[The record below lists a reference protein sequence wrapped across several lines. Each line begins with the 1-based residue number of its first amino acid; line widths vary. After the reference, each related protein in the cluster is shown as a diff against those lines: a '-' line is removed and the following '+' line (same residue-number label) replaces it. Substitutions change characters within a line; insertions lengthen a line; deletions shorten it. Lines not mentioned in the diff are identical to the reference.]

1 MRHLIREFPLMLRH
15 LVLFSSLACSSFLL
29 ANTPSTSLLE
39 PEAEH
44 PQANRAV
51 VHNLY
56 QYHYSRKYLNDEFSQ
71 KVYERYLD
79 LLDNTRSYFT
89 QADINFFEK
98 YKLSLD
104 EAIKT
109 NNLKPAFEIYNLY
122 EKRAI
127 ERLTY
132 ALSLLDDGI
141 KQFDFKKDESLE
153 LDRENSNWAAS
164 KQELDKLWRK
174 RIKNTVL
181 NLKLAG
187 KKDEDI
193 ISLLKRRYDSQLS
206 RIKQINSEDAFQSYM
221 NAITYTFDPHTQYMS
236 PRNSENFNINM
247 SLSLQGIGAVLRSE
261 NENTIVER
269 LVTGGPAAKAGQLK
283 PSDKIIGVA
292 QGQKDMVDVIG
303 WRLDE
308 VVDLIRGPKDSTV
321 RLDVISGSG
330 QTEEHKTISIVRDE
344 VKLEDRAAQSETI
357 KIKRAEEEFKVGVID
372 IPAFYADFEAK
383 NANDPNYRSTTRDVS
398 KLIKE
403 LKSDNIDGLV
413 IDLRNNGGGS
423 LAEVNNLVGLFI
435 KEGPTVQVH
444 YSFGHTQVLADK
456 DPSVLYDGPLVVLIN
471 RLSASASEIFAGAIQ
486 DYGRGLIVG
495 SQTFG
500 KGTVQTL
507 LPLFRGQMKV
517 TNAKFYRVSGE
528 STQHR
533 GVIPDIQY
541 PEIYDIDKIGESA
554 LEEAL
559 PWDHIDPSNFKP
571 YSNLNTSI
579 PVLNKQHINRI
590 QNNPDF
596 TYLNEQVEFLKEL
609 RNDTSISLNIE
620 TREKERL
627 ENEERRLAL
636 ENKRRIAKGLKPL
649 TKLDDADKDVKGP
662 TPESDEDSPTEDA
675 LLIEGGEILVDFIQL
690 NLNKTLTKK

>member
-1 MRHLIREFPLMLRH
+1 MLRH
-15 LVLFSSLACSSFLL
+15 LLILGLFWAPLSIASQQPDSALKPA
-29 ANTPSTSLLE
+29 
-39 PEAEH
+39 PEHALT
-44 PQANRAV
+44 NRAV
-51 VHNLY
+51 VHHLY
-56 QYHYSRKYLNDEFSQ
+56 QHHYSRKYLNDEFSQ
-71 KVYERYLD
+71 KVYKRYLNI
-79 LLDNTRSYFT
+79 LDNTRSYFT
-89 QADINFFEK
+89 QSDINEFA
-98 YKLSLD
+98 KLELELD
-104 EAIKT
+104 DAIKT
-109 NNLKPAFEIYNLY
+109 NDLKPAFIIYNRY
-122 EKRAI
+122 QKRAI
-127 ERLTY
+127 ERLDH
-132 ALSLLDDGI
+132 ALILVNKGT
-141 KQFDFKKDESLE
+141 KQFDFKKDDSLN
-153 LDRENSNWAAS
+153 LDRETAPWAKNTA
-164 KQELDKLWRK
+164 ELDDLWRK

-187 KKDEDI
+187 KEDKD
-193 ISLLKRRYDSQLS
+193 ISDLLLKRYESQMN

-269 LVTGGPAAKAGQLK
+269 LVTGGPADKAGQLK

-292 QGQKDMVDVIG
+292 QDDQDMVDVIG

-321 RLDVISGSG
+321 KLDIISGSG
-330 QTEEHKTISIVRDE
+330 QTEKHETIAIIRDE
-344 VKLEDRAAQSETI
+344 VKLEDRAAQSESI
-357 KIKRAEEEFKVGVID
+357 EIKREKKDYNIGVID

-403 LKSDNIDGLV
+403 LQKEGKLDGLI

-435 KEGPTVQVH
+435 PQGPTVQVH
-444 YSFGHTQVLADK
+444 YSFGHTQVLSDQ
-456 DPSVLYDGPLVVLIN
+456 DPSQLYKGPLVVLTN

-486 DYGRGLIVG
+486 DYGRGLVVG

-507 LPLFRGQMKV
+507 IPLFRGQMKV

-533 GVIPDIQY
+533 GVIPDILY
-541 PEIYDIDKIGESA
+541 PEIYDTDKIGESS

-559 PWDHIDPSNFKP
+559 PWDKIPASKFTGHSDIDPSLQKI
-571 YSNLNTSI
+571 TQ
-579 PVLNKQHINRI
+579 QHMQRI
-590 QNNPDF
+590 KNNPDF
-596 TYLNEQVEFLKEL
+596 AYLNQQVELLKEL
-609 RNDTSISLNIE
+609 RNDTTISLNIE
-620 TREKERL
+620 TREIERKETEKKRLDL
-627 ENEERRLAL
+627 ENQ
-636 ENKRRIAKGLKPL
+636 RRIAKGMKPL
-649 TKLDDADKDVKGP
+649 DSLKSG
-662 TPESDEDSPTEDA
+662 DEDKKDDSEDKSEDA
-675 LLIEGGEILVDFIQL
+675 LLKEGGEILVDFM
-690 NLNKTLTKK
+690 TLSQNTNGIVQK

>member
-1 MRHLIREFPLMLRH
+1 MLRH
-15 LVLFSSLACSSFLL
+15 LLILGLFWAPLSIASQQPDSALKPA
-29 ANTPSTSLLE
+29 
-39 PEAEH
+39 PEHALT
-44 PQANRAV
+44 NRAV
-51 VHNLY
+51 VHHLY
-56 QYHYSRKYLNDEFSQ
+56 QHHYSRKYLNDEFSQ
-71 KVYERYLD
+71 KVYKRYLNI
-79 LLDNTRSYFT
+79 LDNTRSYFT
-89 QADINFFEK
+89 QSDINEFA
-98 YKLSLD
+98 KLELELD
-104 EAIKT
+104 DAIKT
-109 NNLKPAFEIYNLY
+109 NDLKPAFIIYNRY
-122 EKRAI
+122 QKRAI
-127 ERLTY
+127 ERLDH
-132 ALSLLDDGI
+132 ALILVNKGT
-141 KQFDFKKDESLE
+141 KQFDFKKDDSLN
-153 LDRENSNWAAS
+153 LDRETAPWAKNTA
-164 KQELDKLWRK
+164 ELDDLWRK

-187 KKDEDI
+187 KEDKD
-193 ISLLKRRYDSQLS
+193 ISDLLLKRYESQMN

-269 LVTGGPAAKAGQLK
+269 LVTGGPADKAGQLK

-292 QGQKDMVDVIG
+292 QDDQDMVDVIG

-321 RLDVISGSG
+321 KLDIISGSG
-330 QTEEHKTISIVRDE
+330 QTEKHETIAIIRDE
-344 VKLEDRAAQSETI
+344 VKLEDRAAQSESI
-357 KIKRAEEEFKVGVID
+357 EIKREKKDYNIGVID

-403 LKSDNIDGLV
+403 LQKEGKLDGLI

-435 KEGPTVQVH
+435 PQGPTVQVH
-444 YSFGHTQVLADK
+444 YSFGHTQVLSDQ
-456 DPSVLYDGPLVVLIN
+456 DPSQLYKGPLVVLTN

-486 DYGRGLIVG
+486 DYGRGLVVG

-507 LPLFRGQMKV
+507 IPLFRGQMKV

-533 GVIPDIQY
+533 GVIPDILY
-541 PEIYDIDKIGESA
+541 PEIYDTDKIGESS

-559 PWDHIDPSNFKP
+559 PWDKIPASKYTGHADIDPSLQKI
-571 YSNLNTSI
+571 TQ
-579 PVLNKQHINRI
+579 QHMQRI
-590 QNNPDF
+590 KNNPDF
-596 TYLNEQVEFLKEL
+596 AYLNQQVELLKEL
-609 RNDTSISLNIE
+609 RNDTTISLNIE
-620 TREKERL
+620 TREIERKETEKKRLDL
-627 ENEERRLAL
+627 ENQ
-636 ENKRRIAKGLKPL
+636 RRIAKGMKPL
-649 TKLDDADKDVKGP
+649 DSLKSGDDDKKDD
-662 TPESDEDSPTEDA
+662 SEDKSEDA
-675 LLIEGGEILVDFIQL
+675 LLKEGGEILVDFM
-690 NLNKTLTKK
+690 TLSQNTNGIVQK